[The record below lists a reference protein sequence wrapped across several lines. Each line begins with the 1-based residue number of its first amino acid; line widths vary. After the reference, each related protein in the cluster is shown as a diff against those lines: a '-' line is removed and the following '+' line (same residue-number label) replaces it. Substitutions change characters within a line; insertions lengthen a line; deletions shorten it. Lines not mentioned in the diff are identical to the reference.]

1 MDLQQSQLANRL
13 ARVYKHR
20 RKWARRLDISCFR
33 LYEKDIADQPMII
46 DWYDG
51 DVLIW
56 AFNRTRNETPADE
69 LAWLDSAREA
79 ACQGLGVTAEH
90 VFIKS
95 RRTQK
100 DRQKGAQGDAQDG
113 QYQRVDHR
121 HVVKQVREQ
130 GLLFEVN
137 LSDYLDTGLFLD
149 HRVTRDRVRASSR
162 ELRVLNLFAYT
173 GSFTCYACAGGAR
186 ATLTIDL
193 SNTYLEWAARNLALN
208 GVTTG
213 GAHRL
218 LRADCLAWLAKAK
231 DSSERFDLIICDPP
245 TFSNSTSMAHDFSV
259 GRDQGWLLARLREL
273 VAPQGV
279 VYFSTNFRDFA
290 LTSPLAGWTAEELSA
305 SSVPEDFRDRR
316 IHRSWRLRAAPT

>member
-20 RKWARRLDISCFR
+20 RKWAKRLDISCFR

-56 AFNRTRNETPADE
+56 AFHRTRNETPADE
-69 LAWLDSAREA
+69 QAWLEAATEA
-79 ACQGLGVTAEH
+79 ACHGLGVAAGH
-90 VFIKS
+90 VVIKT
-95 RRTQK
+95 RRPQK
-100 DRQKGAQGDAQDG
+100 DRQGGAQGDGQEG

-121 HVVKQVREQ
+121 HLVKQVREQ
-130 GLLFEVN
+130 GLTFEVN

-149 HRVTRDRVRASSR
+149 HRVTRDRVRAASR
-162 ELRVLNLFAYT
+162 DLRVLNLFAYT

-186 ATLTIDL
+186 STLTIDL

-208 GVTTG
+208 GIAPG

-218 LRADCLAWLAKAK
+218 LRADCLAWLA
-231 DSSERFDLIICDPP
+231 SPTPERFDLIICDPP
-245 TFSNSTSMAHDFSV
+245 TFSNSTSMAHDFAV
-259 GRDQGWLLARLREL
+259 GRDHVWMLARLRERL
-273 VAPQGV
+273 APQGV
-279 VYFSTNFRDFA
+279 VYFSTNFRDFELDPA
-290 LTSPLAGWTAEELSA
+290 LAGWRVEETSA

-316 IHRSWRLRAAPT
+316 IHRSWQLRPLPL